1 MKVLALIPA
10 RGGSKGL
17 PRKNIIPLAGRP
29 LICHTI
35 EVALNAAVFDRI
47 IVTTDDDEI
56 AGLASASGAE
66 VPFLRPAE
74 LAGDETKDLPVFAHA
89 LRWLNDRQDYF
100 PEIVVALRPTCP
112 LRTVEDIR
120 RTLEKIQSCACDS
133 VRTACPAEYHPYRMV
148 RLEQDLAQPLMPA
161 EASII
166 PYRRQELPPVYRW
179 NGLAEAIWSRTILE
193 RNTMFG
199 NAVGVVITPRE
210 RSIDIDDEF
219 DLYLAECV
227 LKWKSSR

>member
-17 PRKNIIPLAGRP
+17 LKKNIIPLAGRP

-35 EVALNAAVFDRI
+35 QTALDAGVFDRI

-56 AGLASASGAE
+56 ARVAAGSGAE
-66 VPFLRPAE
+66 VPFMRPAE
-74 LAGDETKDLPVFAHA
+74 LAKDEIKDFPVFAHA
-89 LRWLNDRQDYF
+89 LRWLNDRQGYF

-120 RTLEKIQSCACDS
+120 RTLKKIQSCACDS
-133 VRTACPAEYHPYRMV
+133 VRTACPTEYHPYRMV
-148 RLEQDLAQPLMPA
+148 RLEEDMAQPLMPK

-193 RNTMFG
+193 RHMMFG
-199 NAVGVVITPRE
+199 EAVRAVITPRE

-227 LKWKSSR
+227 LKWKSNP